1 MLIEGLDYA
10 HISGDEYNPYGR
22 EYELLRDYAF
32 FLRTHTITIPAGYQ
46 WDGPTGVPY
55 VGTINKGWLEPSLQH
70 DFLYE
75 EQGRLSDVVY
85 TRKEVDEWF
94 YKELRDNDVSMI
106 YIWIMKYML
115 DGVFKKV
122 WDNTT
127 EGTTTVLK
135 RYMVPVILVMFALG
149 AAVTTGVIF
158 YAPTVLGVIAA
169 LI

>member
-22 EYELLRDYAF
+22 EYELLRDYTF
-32 FLRTHTITIPAGYQ
+32 HFRTHTITIPASYQ

-55 VGTINKGWLEPSLQH
+55 VGTINNGWLEPSLQH

-75 EQGRLSDVVY
+75 EQGRLSEVAY
-85 TRKEVDEWF
+85 TRQEVDEWF
-94 YKELRDNDVSMI
+94 FAQLRANGVSII
-106 YIWIMKYML
+106 YVWIMRYLL
-115 DGVFKKV
+115 DGVFQSV

-135 RYMVPVILVMFALG
+135 RYMVPFILLAFAFG
-149 AAVTTGVIF
+149 AAVTTGAIF
-158 YAPTVLGVIAA
+158 YAPTIIGFLAA
-169 LI
+169 LV

>member
-22 EYELLRDYAF
+22 AYALLRDYTF
-32 FLRTHTITIPAGYQ
+32 FFRTHEITIPASYQ

-55 VGTINKGWLEPSLQH
+55 VGTINRGWLEPSLQH

-75 EQGRLSDVVY
+75 EQGRLSDVTY

-94 YKELRDNDVSMI
+94 FKELRANGVSVI
-106 YIWIMKYML
+106 YVWIMKYIL
-115 DGVFKKV
+115 DGIFKKV
-122 WDNTT
+122 WDDTT

-135 RYMVPVILVMFALG
+135 RYMVPVILVVFALG
-149 AAVTTGVIF
+149 AAVTTGAIF
-158 YAPTVLGVIAA
+158 YAPTVLSVIAT